1 MNNMEILDKH
11 FIRLP
16 KKRKLF
22 VFLIGGGYF
31 LIGLITYISR
41 LSNLSESL
49 LIIAIGILFAELI
62 KLAYR
67 LESLE
72 KKKKR

>member
-1 MNNMEILDKH
+1 MEILDKH

-31 LIGLITYISR
+31 LIGLISYTSK
-41 LSNLSESL
+41 LTNLSESL
-49 LIIAIGILFAELI
+49 IIMVIGILFAELI
-62 KLAYR
+62 KLTYR

-72 KKKKR
+72 KRK